1 MRRRSDEVLRELRP
15 FLMSGLSLGLGGA
28 NVVMQLSRP
37 GVGRGVVEST
47 VEGGSLYHHPVKRTR
62 TTLGYIAIA
71 LFGTDAERLYLRR
84 EVDRQHR
91 PVHSTAASP
100 VAYCAFDP
108 ELQLWVAA
116 CMYRGLEDVVTMR
129 YRSIDPSTLDGL
141 YQQCSRFATTLQVPA
156 SSWPS
161 DRAAFERYWVRSLSE
176 VKMDEATRSLASS
189 VVSLSFTPAPV
200 RVLLG
205 PAHRFITTGFLPV
218 IFRDE
223 LGLTWDP
230 RRQRRFNALCRAAV
244 ALNRLLPRPAREFPW
259 NLVLWD
265 TRRRIGRGRPV
276 V

>member
-1 MRRRSDEVLRELRP
+1 
-15 FLMSGLSLGLGGA
+15 MSGLSLGLGGA

-37 GVGRGVVEST
+37 GVGRGVVESS
-47 VEGGSLYHHPVKRTR
+47 VDGGSLYHHPVKRTR

-71 LFGTDAERLYLRR
+71 LFGTDAERLYMRR

-91 PVHSTAASP
+91 PVHSAAASP
-100 VAYCAFDP
+100 VAYNAFDP

-116 CMYRGLEDVVTMR
+116 CMYRGLEDAVTLLHG
-129 YRSIDPSTLDGL
+129 SAPSTLDGL

-161 DRAAFERYWVRSLSE
+161 DRAAFERYWARSLSQ
-176 VKMDEATRSLASS
+176 VSMDEATRALASS
-189 VVSLSFTPAPV
+189 VVSLDFSPAPI
-200 RVLLG
+200 RMMLG
-205 PAHRFITTGFLPV
+205 PAHRLITTGFLPV

-223 LGLTWDP
+223 LGLTWNP
-230 RRQRRFNALCRAAV
+230 RRQRLFDALCRVGV
-244 ALNRLLPRPAREFPW
+244 AFNRLLPRPAREFPW

-265 TRRRIGRGRPV
+265 TRRRIGRGRSV